1 MLENPPDPVPRRWS
15 PTKLLIIAV
24 IFGVLVTAGFLTLRL
39 FTDPKHDR
47 PKTAP
52 VQGVA
57 PGS

>member
-1 MLENPPDPVPRRWS
+1 MPRRWS